1 MMMDV
6 CDEEDHKNAETL
18 ERPLRKRRHRDS
30 NDDSKIQN
38 NYNVTS
44 LQVLER
50 SQNPNFEE
58 LARQYQKFKF
68 AWIATKS
75 LQKERGKASF
85 SSCVTQEFTIELTR
99 ALLSSHFRLK
109 LLYLDEDHLCPPIP
123 NRFFYLHWIH
133 THLMGIKWVGVKY
146 VRNNKGEGPR
156 LEYNNTPSELG
167 NVDGLDIGSGASCIY
182 SMLAA
187 RFFRSTM
194 ITSEIDSKSVSLA
207 NANVKAN
214 HLSNMVTVLQVPP
227 THSQQ
232 QQQQHNNS
240 AIGGPLQRA
249 VEIYFQQQQQNFSP
263 LKSRLVLDFVMTNP
277 PFYDPASTD
286 ISTARIGDGRQRSN
300 MTVSEAY
307 YPVGEVGFVTEMIE
321 DSLRI
326 SNNEIQATTTTT
338 EPYFSA
344 AWHSSM
350 LGKKTSLIKLK
361 KLLIHLL
368 GPAHVESTEYG
379 PGHYTRWFLA
389 WTLKQPPVNA
399 SGAICPHNDK
409 DHFQVNYGVPI
420 GTRDVAVREVVDR
433 IIIFCESSP
442 GGWDLRATINNTI
455 ISSTGH
461 NEEFVAIVRIQEN
474 MPPVV
479 ANFVDETESK
489 VEIPESILRVLRGR
503 DNSRFLPDEGH
514 FLIEAKILV
523 GYNNSNSE
531 NRQIVDV
538 HLSCYRHSARGAKAI
553 EKIRNS
559 LDKEVCRTSRKWRRI
574 RERQQWEK

>member
-6 CDEEDHKNAETL
+6 CDEEDQKNSGTL
-18 ERPLRKRRHRDS
+18 KSPSRKRRHLDS
-30 NDDSKIQN
+30 SNNDDSN
-38 NYNVTS
+38 LTTNVTS

-58 LARQYQKFKF
+58 LARQYQKFRT

-109 LLYLDEDHLCPPIP
+109 LLYLDEHHLCPPIP

-146 VRNNKGEGPR
+146 VQNNKMERPR
-156 LEYNNTPSELG
+156 LEHNNTPSELG

-207 NANVKAN
+207 NANVTAN
-214 HLSNMVTVLQVPP
+214 HLSNMVMVLQVPP
-227 THSQQ
+227 THSQQQ

-249 VEIYFQQQQQNFSP
+249 VETYFQQQQQNVFP
-263 LKSRLVLDFVMTNP
+263 LKPRLVLDFVMTNP

-307 YPVGEVGFVTEMIE
+307 YPVGEVGFVTDMIE

-326 SNNEIQATTTTT
+326 SNNEIQAMATTTIT
-338 EPYFSA
+338 EPYFTA

-368 GPAHVESTEYG
+368 GPAHVEATEYG

-389 WTLKQPPVNA
+389 WTLKQPPINA
-399 SGAICPHNDK
+399 SGAVCPHNDK
-409 DHFQVNYGVPI
+409 DHFQVNHGVPI
-420 GTRDVAVREVVDR
+420 GTREVAVREVVDR

-442 GGWDLRATINNTI
+442 GGWDLITTINNTL
-455 ISSTGH
+455 ISSTVLD
-461 NEEFVAIVRIQEN
+461 EEFAAIVRIQEN

-479 ANFVDETESK
+479 TNFVDETESK
-489 VEIPESILRVLRGR
+489 VEIPEPILRVLRGR

-514 FLIEAKILV
+514 FLIEAKIIV
-523 GYNNSNSE
+523 ACNNSNSD
-531 NRQIVDV
+531 RPIVDV

-559 LDKEVCRTSRKWRRI
+559 LDKDVCRTSRKWRRI
-574 RERQQWEK
+574 RERQL

>member
-6 CDEEDHKNAETL
+6 CDEEDQKNSGTL
-18 ERPLRKRRHRDS
+18 KSPSRKRRHLDS
-30 NDDSKIQN
+30 SNNDDSN
-38 NYNVTS
+38 LTTNVTS

-58 LARQYQKFKF
+58 LARQYQKFRT

-109 LLYLDEDHLCPPIP
+109 LLYLDEHHLCPPIP

-146 VRNNKGEGPR
+146 VRNNKMERPR
-156 LEYNNTPSELG
+156 LEHNNTPSELG

-207 NANVKAN
+207 NANVTAN
-214 HLSNMVTVLQVPP
+214 HLSNMVMVLQVPP
-227 THSQQ
+227 THSQQQ

-249 VEIYFQQQQQNFSP
+249 VEAYFQQQQQNVFP
-263 LKSRLVLDFVMTNP
+263 LKPRLVLDFVMTNP

-307 YPVGEVGFVTEMIE
+307 YPVGEVGFVTDMIE

-326 SNNEIQATTTTT
+326 SNNEIQAMATTTIT
-338 EPYFSA
+338 EPYFTA

-368 GPAHVESTEYG
+368 GPAHVEATEYG

-389 WTLKQPPVNA
+389 WTLKQPPINA
-399 SGAICPHNDK
+399 SGAVCPHNDK
-409 DHFQVNYGVPI
+409 DHFQVNHGVPI
-420 GTRDVAVREVVDR
+420 GTREVAVREVVDR

-442 GGWDLRATINNTI
+442 GGWDLITTINNTL
-455 ISSTGH
+455 ISSTVLD
-461 NEEFVAIVRIQEN
+461 EEFAAIVRIQEN

-479 ANFVDETESK
+479 TNFVDETESK
-489 VEIPESILRVLRGR
+489 VEIPEPILRVLRGR

-514 FLIEAKILV
+514 FLIEAKIIV
-523 GYNNSNSE
+523 ACNNSNSD
-531 NRQIVDV
+531 RPIVDV

-559 LDKEVCRTSRKWRRI
+559 LDKDVCRTSRKWRRI
-574 RERQQWEK
+574 RERQL